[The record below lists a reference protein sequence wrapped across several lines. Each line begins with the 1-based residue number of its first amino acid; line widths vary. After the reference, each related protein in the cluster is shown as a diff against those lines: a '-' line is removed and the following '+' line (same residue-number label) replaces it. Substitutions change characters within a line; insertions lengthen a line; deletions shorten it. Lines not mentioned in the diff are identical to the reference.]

1 MQYIR
6 TMQVLVISGEEQF
19 KELFTNAR
27 KSVVEITR
35 VNELPGDAGDTN
47 YEAVVDL
54 GFVNSPYRIK
64 ALKSLG
70 AALVIINCVEHRL
83 TETDA
88 SFIRINGWKTFLK
101 QPVIE
106 AAFINQQA
114 KEKAEEFFLLLN
126 KKITWLP
133 DEPGLVSARVISMI
147 INEAYLALSE
157 NLSTKQEIDT
167 AMKLGTGYPMGPF
180 EWAENIGV
188 EKVESLLNKM
198 AEQEPKYAPALSRS
212 LY

>member
-1 MQYIR
+1 
-6 TMQVLVISGEEQF
+6 MQVLVISEEEQF
-19 KELFTNAR
+19 KEL
-27 KSVVEITR
+27 ITSGQDEKLEMIR
-35 VNELPGDAGDTN
+35 LDVLPPHTEDEKYDT
-47 YEAVVDL
+47 VIDL
-54 GFVNSPYRIK
+54 EFENTPDRIK
-64 ALKSLG
+64 TLKNLG
-70 AALVIINCVEHRL
+70 AGLVIINNVEHRL

-101 QPVIE
+101 APVIE

-114 KEKAEEFFLLLN
+114 KEKADEFFILIH
-126 KKITWLP
+126 KKLKWLP

-147 INEAYLALSE
+147 INEAYLAMSE
-157 NLSTKQEIDT
+157 ELSTKQEIDT

-180 EWAENIGV
+180 EWAESIGV
-188 EKVESLLNKM
+188 KKVESLLKKM

>member
-19 KELFTNAR
+19 KELVANGQE
-27 KSVVEITR
+27 SDLEITR
-35 VNELPGDAGDTN
+35 LNEPPDDAGQTH
-47 YEAVVDL
+47 YEAVIDL
-54 GFVNSPYRIK
+54 KFVNAPERIK
-64 ALKSLG
+64 ALKNLG
-70 AALVIINCVEHRL
+70 AALVIINCVEHSL

-101 QPVIE
+101 APVIE
-106 AAFINQQA
+106 AAFINKQA
-114 KEKAEEFFLLLN
+114 KEKAEEIFLLIN

-167 AMKLGTGYPMGPF
+167 AMKLGTGYPKGPF
-180 EWAENIGV
+180 EWAESIGV
-188 EKVESLLNKM
+188 EQVESLLKKL
-198 AEQEPKYAPALSRS
+198 AEKEPKYAPAISHS
-212 LY
+212 

>member
-19 KELFTNAR
+19 KELVANGQE
-27 KSVVEITR
+27 SDLEITR
-35 VNELPGDAGDTN
+35 LNELPHDAGETY
-47 YEAVVDL
+47 YEAIIDL
-54 GFVNSPYRIK
+54 EFVNAPERIK
-64 ALKSLG
+64 ALKNLG
-70 AALVIINCVEHRL
+70 AALVIINCVEHSL

-101 QPVIE
+101 APVIE

-114 KEKAEEFFLLLN
+114 KEKAEEFFLFIN

-147 INEAYLALSE
+147 INEAFLALSE

-167 AMKLGTGYPMGPF
+167 AMKLGTGYPKGPF
-180 EWAENIGV
+180 EWAESIGV
-188 EKVESLLNKM
+188 EKVESLLKKL
-198 AEQEPKYAPALSRS
+198 AEKEPKYAPAISHS
-212 LY
+212 